1 MTSLF
6 SLRRSLETDAD
17 VMAFVDN
24 KMGEKEGEVTPSL
37 RMCRRVASSRS
48 SRTPKT
54 TYVQEEWLVCVIWE
68 GLLLCLEVL
77 G

>member
-1 MTSLF
+1 MV
-6 SLRRSLETDAD
+6 E
-17 VMAFVDN
+17 FVDE
-24 KMGEKEGEVTPSL
+24 KEGGKEGEVTPSL
-37 RMCRRVASSRS
+37 MMMRRRVASSRS

-54 TYVQEEWLVCVIWE
+54 TYVQEEQLVCVIWE